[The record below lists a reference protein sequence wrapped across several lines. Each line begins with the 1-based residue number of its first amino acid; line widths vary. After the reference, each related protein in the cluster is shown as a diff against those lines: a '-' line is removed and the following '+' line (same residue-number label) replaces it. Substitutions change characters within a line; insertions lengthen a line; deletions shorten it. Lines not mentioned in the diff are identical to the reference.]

1 MGIWRDDDL
10 VRASPKIGIPDK
22 IQGWWGRS
30 THLRYNVRMKT
41 ITMMAV
47 LAAVFALRA
56 EWERVEGAFLAPFR
70 ENQGNHAEKEW

>member
-1 MGIWRDDDL
+1 
-10 VRASPKIGIPDK
+10 
-22 IQGWWGRS
+22 
-30 THLRYNVRMKT
+30 MKT

-56 EWERVEGAFLAPFR
+56 EWERVKGAFLAPFR